1 MSATHSRFEH
11 SVGVAHLAELMLTQL
26 RLHQP
31 WLDITDRDILCV
43 KVAGLCHDLG
53 HGPFSH
59 VYDGIFMQQL
69 HERGLD
75 YPAMRGWTHEQGS
88 LDMLNALLVEYRIDV
103 TAYGLEAIDLDF
115 IRELILGHP
124 VGKHSAK
131 LFTGRPTKPFLYEVV
146 NNAKTGLD
154 VDKLD
159 YFMRDAQY
167 TGAKASCDTHL
178 LLSTMRV
185 LPDATTG
192 VLTMCWPDKM
202 AEQVMKVFRTRYDL
216 HQAVYQHKVR
226 KNEYCLVD
234 VCVRD

>member
-11 SVGVAHLAELMLTQL
+11 SVGVAHLAEVMLTQL

-131 LFTGRPTKPFLYEVV
+131 LFTGRPTKPFL
-146 NNAKTGLD
+146 
-154 VDKLD
+154 
-159 YFMRDAQY
+159 
-167 TGAKASCDTHL
+167 CDTHL

-216 HQAVYQHKVR
+216 HQAVYQHKATRAIEYMICDILLEADIADFRVR
-226 KNEYCLVD
+226 TNQSTEQVYLDK
-234 VCVRD
+234 